1 MQVVGTGSILWVE
14 DFIGMRDFYSRVLGL
29 SLIEGEDSDGWIQF
43 RVGDGKFA
51 LHAIPPEYL
60 SHADEPPAPTIRW
73 DSPVKNL
80 FYVSDLEIALAKLAT
95 HDVQRAPGDFPG
107 EGYVDFLDPEGNVFQ
122 IAQAVSP
129 EK

>member
-29 SLIEGEDSDGWIQF
+29 SLIEGEDSEGWIQF

-60 SHADEPPAPTIRW
+60 SHAGEPSAPTIRW
-73 DSPVKNL
+73 DYAVKNV

-95 HDVQRAPGDFPG
+95 NDVQRAPGDHPE

-122 IAQAVSP
+122 IVQAGSG